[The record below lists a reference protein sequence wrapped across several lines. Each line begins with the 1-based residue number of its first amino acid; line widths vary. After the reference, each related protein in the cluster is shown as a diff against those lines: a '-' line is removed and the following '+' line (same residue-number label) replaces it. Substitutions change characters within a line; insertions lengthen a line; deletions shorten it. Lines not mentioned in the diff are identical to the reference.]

1 MGYPHY
7 DLVERAYNELKA
19 EGKIPMGN
27 VEHDKGLITQR
38 SGYYSYQRDS
48 TMGVLEKTSGNNY
61 LGYSVDI
68 LIRTNGQ
75 YYDIVTDKN
84 GEAVPVNG
92 GPSTD
97 PELIPRWRKP
107 SAELAQ
113 VEEGGGGG
121 TPEPEPEPEPP
132 ATVDLQPVLDA
143 VAASEANVKAHVTAE
158 TERVMQRLADY
169 RQEVIDFAE
178 QAGVLLILR
187 KLAQGDNDTNFPE
200 LPSKPGKKK

>member
-38 SGYYSYQRDS
+38 AGYYSYDRDA
-48 TMGVLEKTSGNNY
+48 TMGVLEKSSGNNY
-61 LGYSVDI
+61 KGYSVDI

-121 TPEPEPEPEPP
+121 TPEPEPP
-132 ATVDLQPVLDA
+132 ASNQQVLDA
-143 VAASEANVKAHVTAE
+143 IAASEENVKAHVTAE
-158 TERVMQRLADY
+158 TNRVMQRLADY

-178 QAGVLLILR
+178 QVGLVLILR

-200 LPSKPGKKK
+200 LPSKPGKGKK